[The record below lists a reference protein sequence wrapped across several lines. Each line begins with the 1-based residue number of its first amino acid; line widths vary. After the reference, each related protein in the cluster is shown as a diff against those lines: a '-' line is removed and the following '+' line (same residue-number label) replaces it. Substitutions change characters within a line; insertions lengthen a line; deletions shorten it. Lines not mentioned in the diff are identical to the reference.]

1 MKEGYKSF
9 EYEYIDTVDLP
20 FSKSQGWIFSFL
32 DGSRIIF
39 GVSGTSSSGATIR
52 IYFEKHV
59 NPEDNLEADVLDT
72 IKSSDND
79 LVTLAL
85 FISKINE
92 VSGRVGPTVIT

>member
-1 MKEGYKSF
+1 MKEGNKAYV
-9 EYEYIDTVDLP
+9 YEYHDCVDQSI
-20 FSKSQGWIFSFL
+20 SKNQGWILGFK

-39 GVSGTSSSGATIR
+39 RVSGTSSSGATIR

-59 NPEDNLEADVLDT
+59 DADGNLTANLLDT

-85 FISKINE
+85 QISKIHE
-92 VSGRVGPTVIT
+92 ITKREGPTVIT

>member
-1 MKEGYKSF
+1 LKEGNKAFVF
-9 EYEYIDTVDLP
+9 EYTDPVDQSV
-20 FSKSQGWIFSFL
+20 SKNQGWIFSFL

-39 GVSGTSSSGATIR
+39 RVSGTSSSGATIR

-92 VSGRVGPTVIT
+92 VSGRAGPTVIT